1 MTAFFWPP
9 ARITGASFGG
19 KAPRKPR
26 AVAPRAWVL
35 LMHGSH
41 AGRLRRLLEQGPLT
55 RMQLSVLGCV
65 PYKSVGGLVAN
76 DIDKGRIF
84 KIARVGRSLQF
95 ALTKTKG
102 EVA

>member
-1 MTAFFWPP
+1 MSDFFWPP
-9 ARITGASFGG
+9 AILSGPNFAN
-19 KAPRKPR
+19 KPTPKTR
-26 AVAPRAWVL
+26 TVAPRAWVL
-35 LMHGSH
+35 LMQGSR

-95 ALTKTKG
+95 SLTKT
-102 EVA
+102 